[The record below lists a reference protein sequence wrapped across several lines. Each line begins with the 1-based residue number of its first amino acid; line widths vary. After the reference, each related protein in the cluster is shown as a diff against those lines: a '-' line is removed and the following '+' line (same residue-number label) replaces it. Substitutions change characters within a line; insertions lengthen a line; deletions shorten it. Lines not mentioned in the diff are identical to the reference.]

1 MKTKKNIELS
11 SAIGK
16 RSNLDVTDLNG
27 EKIMMNLE
35 RGEYLALNDVGS
47 RIWEIIDGAV
57 NVSVNDII
65 NTLINEYNIDFK
77 TCEASVMEFLGSLNN
92 AELIHIN

>member
-47 RIWEIIDGAV
+47 RIWEIIDKSV
-57 NVSVNDII
+57 NVNDII

>member
-1 MKTKKNIELS
+1 MKTKQNIELS
-11 SAIGK
+11 SIIEK
-16 RSNLDVTDLNG
+16 KSNLDVTELNG

-47 RIWEIIDGAV
+47 RIWEIIDEYV
-57 NVSVNDII
+57 NVNDII
-65 NTLINEYNIDFK
+65 NKLTNEYNIDFE
-77 TCEASVMEFLGSLNN
+77 TCRKSVLEFLGSLND

>member
-47 RIWEIIDGAV
+47 RIWEIIDKSV
-57 NVSVNDII
+57 NVNDII

-77 TCEASVMEFLGSLNN
+77 TCEASVMAFLGSLSN